1 MIQQQGNICQL
12 SGDITLDTV
21 PDILDQL
28 RPLIQS
34 GVDTLD
40 CSDIQN
46 VDSSALGLI
55 FSCRREAQL
64 KSQTLDITGLP
75 QRLLNL
81 ASLYGVA
88 DQVA

>member
-1 MIQQQGNICQL
+1 MIRREGNICQL
-12 SGDITLDTV
+12 SGDVTIDTV

-28 RPLIQS
+28 RSLIQS
-34 GVDTLD
+34 GVDTVD
-40 CSDIQN
+40 YSGVQN

-55 FSCRREAQL
+55 FSCRREARL
-64 KSQTLDITGLP
+64 RNQTLKITGLS
-75 QRLLNL
+75 QRVLNL

>member
-1 MIQQQGNICQL
+1 MIEQQGNVCRL

-21 PDILDQL
+21 PRILEQL
-28 RPLIQS
+28 QPLIQS

-40 CSDIQN
+40 CSAIQS

-55 FSCRREAQL
+55 FSCRRAALQKKQEL
-64 KSQTLDITGLP
+64 RITGLP
-75 QRLLNL
+75 ARLLNL